1 MAVNLNR
8 GGTAVL
14 FSSHAGRP
22 DACGN
27 WQGVGL
33 NQSCVG
39 ISPVREAVRGLA
51 RMQCKLAKCEEPGI
65 IRAGVPR
72 QGAGKDHFCAM
83 NE

>member
-14 FSSHAGRP
+14 FSSHVGYP
-22 DACGN
+22 GACGN

-39 ISPVREAVRGLA
+39 ISPVREAWLVCSGSWPSVRSPASSELG
-51 RMQCKLAKCEEPGI
+51 C
-65 IRAGVPR
+65 
-72 QGAGKDHFCAM
+72 QGR
-83 NE
+83 ELERTISVL